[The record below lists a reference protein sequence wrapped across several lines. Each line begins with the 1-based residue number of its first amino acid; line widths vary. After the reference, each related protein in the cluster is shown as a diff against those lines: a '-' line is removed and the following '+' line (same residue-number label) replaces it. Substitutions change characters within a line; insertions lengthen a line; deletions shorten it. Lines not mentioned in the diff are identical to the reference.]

1 MLRRVSSARMLAF
14 ICLFYIGASM
24 AHPFTPT
31 LFTNL
36 GMPDYMFGLA
46 YACMSVMGFLM
57 GPFWGKVSDS
67 VGKVPVMVIGC
78 AGYAIGQL
86 LFSVSTTIPT
96 ILLARMFSGVFCN
109 ATIICALAYI
119 SDNASAR
126 ERSSLLA
133 WQAALI
139 AVFSALGYLIGGV
152 LGDISI
158 PMAFH
163 VQSGVML
170 ADGVLIALLLKD
182 SAGSVRLPEAVGTGK
197 RSGGADVSL
206 LISTGRGNNSG
217 AEQILP
223 GGADEEG
230 LISDRDGH
238 KALPLREVLRESNP
252 FKVFAQ
258 FPAVLREV
266 SEAEAAQERQD
277 RNAKE
282 TSGAESAPGNR
293 SGNSREISGSG
304 SMQGEHSGNSGKSSG
319 RLSPAARMLLFLFV
333 TAAFAALATTCF
345 DSSFNY
351 YIKAEFDFPSTYNG
365 IIKAAVGIIGF
376 IADATICM
384 WLIRRPHPERIL
396 SLIYAGCAAVIAFA
410 LTARVISVFL
420 AICILY
426 YTLNSL
432 YLPIQQSLV
441 MRGATERNSGTVSGL
456 FNSVRFV
463 GNVTGSLSA
472 GFLYTVG
479 STIPFIVAAVI
490 FAGTALAGAAAGRI
504 SGSRK

>member
-1 MLRRVSSARMLAF
+1 MLRKVSSARMLAF

-36 GMPDYMFGLA
+36 GMPDYMFGVA

-57 GPFWGKVSDS
+57 GPFWGKMSDS

-78 AGYAIGQL
+78 VGYAIGQL

-96 ILLARMFSGVFCN
+96 ILLARMFSGIFCN

-119 SDNASAR
+119 ADNAR
-126 ERSSLLA
+126 DEERSSLLA

-163 VQSGVML
+163 VQSGIML
-170 ADGVLIALLLKD
+170 ADGALIALLLKD
-182 SAGSVRLPEAVGTGK
+182 SAGSVRLPGAVGTGK
-197 RSGGADVSL
+197 REGGTDGSL
-206 LISTGRGNNSG
+206 LISTSRDGSSG
-217 AEQILP
+217 AEQLFP
-223 GGADEEG
+223 GGTDGEG
-230 LISDRDGH
+230 QISDRGEH
-238 KALPLREVLRESNP
+238 KSLPLREVLRESNP

-266 SEAEAAQERQD
+266 SEAESAQVE
-277 RNAKE
+277 
-282 TSGAESAPGNR
+282 R
-293 SGNSREISGSG
+293 SGNSGETSGSG
-304 SMQGEHSGNSGKSSG
+304 FVQGEHNGNSRERSSPGERCGNSGEAPG

-365 IIKAAVGIIGF
+365 VIKAAVGIIGF
-376 IADATICM
+376 LADATICM
-384 WLIRRPHPERIL
+384 RLIRRPHPDRIL
-396 SLIYAGCAAVIAFA
+396 SLIYAGCAAFIMLALIARTIPA
-410 LTARVISVFL
+410 FL
-420 AICILY
+420 MVCILY
-426 YTLNSL
+426 YTVNSL

-456 FNSVRFV
+456 FNSVRFI

-472 GFLYTVG
+472 GFLYAAG
-479 STIPFIVAAVI
+479 STIPFTVAAVI
-490 FAGTALAGAAAGRI
+490 FAGTALAGAISTPAPAAQG
-504 SGSRK
+504 

>member
-1 MLRRVSSARMLAF
+1 MLRRVSSTRMLVL
-14 ICLFYIGASM
+14 ICLFYIGANM

-57 GPFWGKVSDS
+57 GPFWGKLSDH

-78 AGYAIGQL
+78 AGYAVGQL

-96 ILLARMFSGVFCN
+96 ILLARMFSGIFCN

-119 SDNASAR
+119 ADNASDR

-139 AVFSALGYLIGGV
+139 AVFGALGYLLGGV

-170 ADGVLIALLLKD
+170 ATGVLIALLLKD
-182 SAGSVRLPEAVGTGK
+182 GFTRGKAPVLPEV
-197 RSGGADVSL
+197 L
-206 LISTGRGNNSG
+206 
-217 AEQILP
+217 
-223 GGADEEG
+223 
-230 LISDRDGH
+230 
-238 KALPLREVLRESNP
+238 KASNP

-258 FPAVLREV
+258 FPQVLREV
-266 SEAEAAQERQD
+266 SEADAGQGQSSISRAGADTKSQGPD
-277 RNAKE
+277 RD
-282 TSGAESAPGNR
+282 TTHD
-293 SGNSREISGSG
+293 SGSRSHNDDLRG
-304 SMQGEHSGNSGKSSG
+304 PG
-319 RLSPAARMLLFLFV
+319 RWSPAARMLLLLFI
-333 TAAFAALATTCF
+333 TSATAALATTCF

-376 IADATICM
+376 LADATICM
-384 WLIRRPHPERIL
+384 RLIRRPHPDRIL
-396 SLIYAGCAAVIAFA
+396 SLIYAGCAIVIALA
-410 LTARVISVFL
+410 LAARTIPVFL
-420 AICILY
+420 AVCILY

-472 GFLYTVG
+472 GFLYSAG
-479 STIPFIVAAVI
+479 STIPFTVAAVI
-490 FAGTALAGAAAGRI
+490 FLGTAIAGAAAAR
-504 SGSRK
+504 RR